1 MEEEVAQRLA
11 NLEREIVS
19 LRMTLN
25 DIKGMI
31 AGLSGDIDR
40 RAMIPTVVDSGRK
53 TIADYYRTIMP
64 D

>member
-1 MEEEVAQRLA
+1 M
-11 NLEREIVS
+11 S

-31 AGLSGDIDR
+31 ATLSGDLDR
-40 RAMIPTVVDSGRK
+40 HTTIPTVVDSGRK

>member
-1 MEEEVAQRLA
+1 M
-11 NLEREIVS
+11 S

-31 AGLSGDIDR
+31 AALSGDLDR
-40 RAMIPTVVDSGRK
+40 HTTIPTVVDSGRK

>member
-1 MEEEVAQRLA
+1 MEDEVAQRLA
-11 NLEREIVS
+11 NLEREIMS

-31 AGLSGDIDR
+31 AALSGDLDR
-40 RAMIPTVVDSGRK
+40 HTTIPTVVDSGRK